1 MSLFLL
7 SESTEIELIQGPL
20 NEQDLNLFLSVKSPY
35 TYLFRMKSDE
45 MNDYGIFSNDIV
57 VCRRDLAVEDGDII
71 IMAVNGKFLLRK
83 FIDGREPYLLS
94 DDKKIELAGK
104 DIELFGVVA
113 GIIRKGNR
121 TVNFNK
127 SLKSK

>member
-7 SESTEIELIQGPL
+7 SEGTQIDLIQGPL
-20 NEQDLNLFLSVKSPY
+20 NEQDLNLFLGVKSPY
-35 TYLFRMKSDE
+35 SYLFRMKSDE
-45 MNDYGIFSNDIV
+45 MKDFGIFNNDIV

-71 IMAVNGKFLLRK
+71 IMAVNGRFLLRK

-94 DDKKIELAGK
+94 DDKKIVLAGK
-104 DIELFGVVA
+104 DIELFGVVS

-121 TVNFNK
+121 TINFLKN
-127 SLKSK
+127 SKSK

>member
-57 VCRRDLAVEDGDII
+57 VL
-71 IMAVNGKFLLRK
+71 
-83 FIDGREPYLLS
+83 
-94 DDKKIELAGK
+94 
-104 DIELFGVVA
+104 
-113 GIIRKGNR
+113 
-121 TVNFNK
+121 
-127 SLKSK
+127 

>member
-7 SESTEIELIQGPL
+7 SESAEIELIEGPL
-20 NEQDLNLFLSVKSPY
+20 NEQDLNLFLGVKSPY
-35 TYLFRMKSDE
+35 TYMFRMKSDE
-45 MNDYGIFSNDIV
+45 MKDSGIFCNDIV
-57 VCRRDLAVEDGDII
+57 VCRRDLAVENGDII
-71 IMAVNGKFLLRK
+71 IIAVNGKFLLRK

-104 DIELFGVVA
+104 DIELFGVVD
-113 GIIRKGNR
+113 GIIRKGSR
-121 TVNFNK
+121 TINFKK